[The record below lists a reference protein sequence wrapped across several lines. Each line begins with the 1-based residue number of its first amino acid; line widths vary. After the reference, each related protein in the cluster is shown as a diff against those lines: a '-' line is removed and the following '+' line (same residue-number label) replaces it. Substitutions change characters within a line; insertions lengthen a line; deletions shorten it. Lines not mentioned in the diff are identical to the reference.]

1 MKRCYSLKR
10 NKEFRYAYR
19 AGRSVGTKSMVL
31 IYAKGKQDE
40 IKIGFSVS
48 KKLGNAVT
56 RNRIKRRLR
65 EAVTPLIPDLKRG
78 YKIVI
83 IAKMPILTDKLPAIA
98 SGMQRANISPKIPAR
113 TVKRMGPSVFTAKRT
128 ERKYGRII
136 TIKPVPKNERS
147 GEYGEHARKGDEP
160 PCTTGRQADSFLSKK
175 HFSVPRGELQI
186 YSNLLA
192 VRTRGNKN
200 TRLCQRFSVC
210 RVAHTALQSVRKGW
224 IRPRTA
230 EENQSQQRK

>member
-98 SGMQRANISPKIPAR
+98 SGMRY
-113 TVKRMGPSVFTAKRT
+113 M
-128 ERKYGRII
+128 
-136 TIKPVPKNERS
+136 
-147 GEYGEHARKGDEP
+147 ARKANLIVQAADEHKP
-160 PCTTGRQADSFLSKK
+160 ENTCKDSQADGSLRF
-175 HFSVPRGELQI
+175 HGEE
-186 YSNLLA
+186 NGEE
-192 VRTRGNKN
+192 VRTDNHDKAG
-200 TRLCQRFSVC
+200 
-210 RVAHTALQSVRKGW
+210 
-224 IRPRTA
+224 A
-230 EENQSQQRK
+230 EE